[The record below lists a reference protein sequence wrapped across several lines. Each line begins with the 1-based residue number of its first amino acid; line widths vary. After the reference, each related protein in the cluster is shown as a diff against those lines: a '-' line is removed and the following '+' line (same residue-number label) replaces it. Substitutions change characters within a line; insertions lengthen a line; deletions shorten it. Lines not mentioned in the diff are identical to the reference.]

1 MKRTKGICIFLVLT
15 LSAVILVSLSTELFQ
30 DKEKNELSQSDVT
43 KKTLPS
49 SQIKEYQFV
58 VVEESGN
65 LVVYYVNQKIKYLST
80 DIPISNLPQEL
91 QKKVKD
97 GLNFENEKS
106 LYDFR
111 EDYSS

>member
-65 LVVYYVNQKIKYLST
+65 LVVYYVNQKIKYLLT
-80 DIPISNLPQEL
+80 MFLKIYQER
-91 QKKVKD
+91 
-97 GLNFENEKS
+97 EMS
-106 LYDFR
+106 FR
-111 EDYSS
+111 QSKWLF